1 MKNNDDVFDQANLEI
16 TDGES
21 TNDDNTDSDE
31 DTPIVNTVNTPSATA
46 STRESA
52 ANIMIQNINTNDS
65 GSVSPLSRGPNSVD
79 IQRQS
84 QILDTGA
91 NKDILFNSYDVMNPS
106 YNDEDEEEDDSPRID
121 LGDYTLEEKK
131 KMVNDW
137 FIKNP
142 EYALPQKSTL
152 ES

>member
-1 MKNNDDVFDQANLEI
+1 MQWYLNLLPGVTCDHSE
-16 TDGES
+16 TL
-21 TNDDNTDSDE
+21 
-31 DTPIVNTVNTPSATA
+31 
-46 STRESA
+46 
-52 ANIMIQNINTNDS
+52 
-65 GSVSPLSRGPNSVD
+65 SPFSRGLNSVD
-79 IQRQS
+79 ILRQS
-84 QILDTGA
+84 QTLGTGV
-91 NKDILFNSYDVMNPS
+91 NTNTLFNSYDVMNPS